1 MPPKKIIKLLPNQ
14 GKLTQ
19 FMRKETIESE
29 DDINN
34 NKQVNE
40 RDADSESET
49 ENDDS
54 QTEKI
59 RKIRKFQKKWLT
71 LYSWLRLENEGND
84 DEFMYCHVC
93 TDHKKVNGMNK
104 ISKNKN
110 FQHSTLTR
118 HVKSADHKLAISA
131 PCLKENMDFCQKKQT
146 TKYDDAIKTLLAC
159 VDWLVSENLPLSKFK
174 SLIDLLHELGLE
186 NIAILKS
193 FSNINYESEFSASEF
208 LDSLS
213 KVADTHLNES
223 LSASPMVTVMSD
235 ESTDISNTKRLVIYA
250 QVISDEM
257 KPSTLYVNN
266 MECTDA
272 TGKGIAASLL
282 NEFQQRGVPA
292 SKIMS
297 MGSDGA
303 SAMTGKQNGKS
314 LLQHFSFKFN
324 CTCNADIL

>member
-1 MPPKKIIKLLPNQ
+1 MKCH
-14 GKLTQ
+14 
-19 FMRKETIESE
+19 
-29 DDINN
+29 
-34 NKQVNE
+34 
-40 RDADSESET
+40 
-49 ENDDS
+49 
-54 QTEKI
+54 
-59 RKIRKFQKKWLT
+59 
-71 LYSWLRLENEGND
+71 LE
-84 DEFMYCHVC
+84 V
-93 TDHKKVNGMNK
+93 
-104 ISKNKN
+104 
-110 FQHSTLTR
+110 
-118 HVKSADHKLAISA
+118 
-131 PCLKENMDFCQKKQT
+131 
-146 TKYDDAIKTLLAC
+146 
-159 VDWLVSENLPLSKFK
+159 
-174 SLIDLLHELGLE
+174 
-186 NIAILKS
+186 
-193 FSNINYESEFSASEF
+193 NYESELSVSEF
-208 LDSLS
+208 PDSLS

-257 KPSTLYVNN
+257 KPSTLHVNN